1 MNRLLVDRDCE
12 IYNIIQSIVTV
23 GFDDFTDIVV
33 QPNDIVIVG
42 RRQLYKHSKQIKQA
56 VETLSAKIVYS
67 NPKESTLTLKGDCV
81 SLGLSALVKQKKL
94 LLICCGEMEPAWP
107 TLMYDMFIS
116 QIVDYPG
123 NDVQMLRID
132 EIFAKHIKPYRFL
145 FLNGRGRSHRKY
157 LIERFRLSGLLDQ
170 AIWTNLDR
178 TAIPSPMRSLTLV
191 DNGQDL
197 IATPSP
203 IKLLDAKYELPA
215 YQHNVTVPDNVNYVK
230 SHLFDNHWADG
241 ELVAEPYVDT
251 YFSLV
256 TETVFDYPY
265 SLRCEKTYKPIA
277 QGHPFIMVAN
287 QGFYRDLHHR
297 GFRTFGH
304 VVDES
309 FDSIA
314 DNQQRI
320 ERIASIV
327 EDLCQQ
333 DLAKFLAECYN
344 VCKYN
349 QQHLLEIAPQVTQQ
363 LPEQLTQFMQQHL

>member
-1 MNRLLVDRDCE
+1 LEHV
-12 IYNIIQSIVTV
+12 
-23 GFDDFTDIVV
+23 DFTEFADVVIQAGDIVV
-33 QPNDIVIVG
+33 LG
-42 RRQLYKHSKQIKQA
+42 RRQLYKSSKQIRELLNTD
-56 VETLSAKIVYS
+56 VIRVVYS
-67 NPKESTLTLKGDCV
+67 NPRESTLTLKGDV
-81 SLGLSALVKQKKL
+81 LSLGLSSMVQQQKLV
-94 LLICCGEMEPAWP
+94 LICCGEMETSWP
-107 TLMYDMFIS
+107 TLMHDMFVS
-116 QIVDYPG
+116 LIVDYPG

-132 EIFAKHIKPYRFL
+132 EIFARTVKPYKFL

-157 LIERFRLSGLLDQ
+157 LIERFRLTGLLDQ
-170 AIWTNLDR
+170 ALWTNLDR

-215 YQHNVTVPDNVNYVK
+215 CRQTTVPDNVNYVK

-241 ELVAEPYVDT
+241 ELVAEPYIDT

-287 QGFYRDLHHR
+287 QGFYCDLHHR

-304 VVDES
+304 VIDES

-314 DNQQRI
+314 DNQTRI

-363 LPEQLTQFMQQHL
+363 LPERLTQFMQQHL